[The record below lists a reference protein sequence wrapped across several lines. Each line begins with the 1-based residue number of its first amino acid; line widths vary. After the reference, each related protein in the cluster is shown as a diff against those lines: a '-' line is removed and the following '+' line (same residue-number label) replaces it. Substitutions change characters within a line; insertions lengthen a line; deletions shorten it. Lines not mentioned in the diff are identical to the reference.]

1 MKLVGSFVY
10 FKERDKV
17 SSNLTIRTKFISF
30 KMKLKIYF
38 EEAYNELVHK
48 VSWPTF
54 KELQNSAFIVMV
66 ASLIIA
72 LIVFVMD
79 FSFESIMGFVYSLFY

>member
-1 MKLVGSFVY
+1 MKLI
-10 FKERDKV
+10 
-17 SSNLTIRTKFISF
+17 L
-30 KMKLKIYF
+30 YF

-48 VSWPTF
+48 VSWPTR

-66 ASLIIA
+66 ASFIIA

-79 FSFESIMGFVYSLFY
+79 FSFENIMGFVYNLFY

>member
-1 MKLVGSFVY
+1 
-10 FKERDKV
+10 
-17 SSNLTIRTKFISF
+17 
-30 KMKLKIYF
+30 MKLKIYF

-48 VSWPTF
+48 VSWPTR
-54 KELQNSAFIVMV
+54 KELQSSAIIVMV

-79 FSFESIMGFVYSLFY
+79 FSFESIMSFVYRLFY